1 MTINEIKEKI
11 TPIFKKHGITKAAV
25 FGSVARGEDN
35 EESDVDILVEIPH
48 EHGLFEFIGIKNE
61 LEDVLGKKVDLVE
74 YQAIKARIRENILN
88 SQVPIL

>member
-11 TPIFKKHGITKAAV
+11 TPILRKHGITRAAV
-25 FGSVARGEDN
+25 FGSVARGEAD
-35 EESDVDILVEIPH
+35 EQSDVDILVEIPRP
-48 EHGLFEFIGIKNE
+48 HGLFEFIGIKNE
-61 LEDVLGKKVDLVE
+61 LEDALGKKVDLVE